1 MYKVIIHSRAEQ
13 DLMDIFLYITEYLK
27 APDTAQHL
35 YSKIKQQISTL
46 ESMPYRCSL
55 VSDEPYKQLGIRK
68 QFVDNYIIF
77 FVTETKNLQGIYF
90 VHLSQDQL
98 TDCQGLVCQFFIYG
112 I

>member
-46 ESMPYRCSL
+46 ESMPYQCSL
-55 VSDEPYKQLGIRK
+55 VSDEPYQQLGIRK
-68 QFVDNYIIF
+68 QFVDNYIVF
-77 FVTETKNLQGIYF
+77 FVVKEAEKEVHVFRILYGKREWRNL
-90 VHLSQDQL
+90 L
-98 TDCQGLVCQFFIYG
+98 
-112 I
+112 

>member
-1 MYKVIIHSRAEQ
+1 MYKVIIHFRAEQ

-27 APDTAQHL
+27 ALDTAQHL

-68 QFVDNYIIF
+68 QFIDTYIIF
-77 FVTETKNLQGIYF
+77 FVVKEAEKEVHVFRILYGRRQWRNL
-90 VHLSQDQL
+90 L
-98 TDCQGLVCQFFIYG
+98 
-112 I
+112 

>member
-55 VSDEPYKQLGIRK
+55 VSDEPYQQLGIRK
-68 QFVDNYIIF
+68 QFVDNYIVF
-77 FVTETKNLQGIYF
+77 FVVKEAEKEVHVFRILYGKSEWRNL
-90 VHLSQDQL
+90 L
-98 TDCQGLVCQFFIYG
+98 
-112 I
+112 